1 MTSRN
6 SRKLLDQVVER
17 LADERSA
24 YVARERSQPARDY
37 SDRQEKLLG
46 SIREVGKTGDI
57 TLILEAERRFLRNEM
72 RFYSNSTGQRGSL
85 KSALQELDQA
95 EKMLPLV
102 KDSAL
107 YIAVDASHA
116 NAKSRISGLPRD
128 AARHFFASHN
138 ARLLNADKSRLTET
152 EKKIVDARRHNIRVA
167 SLAYVSLQEKAL
179 GVDLRQTRDL
189 GMSI

>member
-1 MTSRN
+1 
-6 SRKLLDQVVER
+6 
-17 LADERSA
+17 
-24 YVARERSQPARDY
+24 
-37 SDRQEKLLG
+37 
-46 SIREVGKTGDI
+46 
-57 TLILEAERRFLRNEM
+57 M

-102 KDSAL
+102 KDSSL

-116 NAKSRISGLPRD
+116 NAKSRISDLPRD

-167 SLAYVSLQEKAL
+167 SLAYISLQEKAL
-179 GVDLRQTRDL
+179 GVDLRQKREDRKSTRL
-189 GMSI
+189 NSSP

>member
-1 MTSRN
+1 
-6 SRKLLDQVVER
+6 
-17 LADERSA
+17 
-24 YVARERSQPARDY
+24 
-37 SDRQEKLLG
+37 
-46 SIREVGKTGDI
+46 
-57 TLILEAERRFLRNEM
+57 M

-102 KDSAL
+102 KDSSL

-116 NAKSRISGLPRD
+116 NAKSRISDLPRD

-152 EKKIVDARRHNIRVA
+152 EKKIVAARRHNNRVA
-167 SLAYVSLQEKAL
+167 SPEHIRYEKRRA
-179 GVDLRQTRDL
+179 GKEWYSAGKFRGGRV
-189 GMSI
+189 

>member
-1 MTSRN
+1 
-6 SRKLLDQVVER
+6 

-179 GVDLRQTRDL
+179 GVDLRQKRDL